1 MDITFL
7 YFYSLM
13 FVNSQLYMMCSFIWK
28 ANVLFHYYK
37 LTLHC
42 CEISPTFAGASTASV
57 IKRHDAKPNTVYVA
71 KL

>member
-1 MDITFL
+1 
-7 YFYSLM
+7 
-13 FVNSQLYMMCSFIWK
+13 MCSFIWK